1 MLSLIGGIIIF
12 LVGLLVLALA
22 SALAFLMGTTGA
34 GDMVP
39 GLIGYSM
46 AVTTVG
52 LIGVLMGLLIII
64 FGVIMYVKPE
74 QHVIWGVLVLILS
87 IVSIF
92 GLGGFILGMILGIIG
107 GILGIVFRPTPPAMA
122 APMAPPMAPPPSPPQ

>member
-64 FGVIMYVKPE
+64 FGGIM
-74 QHVIWGVLVLILS
+74 
-87 IVSIF
+87 
-92 GLGGFILGMILGIIG
+92 
-107 GILGIVFRPTPPAMA
+107 
-122 APMAPPMAPPPSPPQ
+122 